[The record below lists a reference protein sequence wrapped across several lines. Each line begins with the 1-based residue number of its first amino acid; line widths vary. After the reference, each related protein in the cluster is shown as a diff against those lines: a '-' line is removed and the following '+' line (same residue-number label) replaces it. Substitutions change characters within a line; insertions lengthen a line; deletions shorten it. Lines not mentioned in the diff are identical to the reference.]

1 MKRFLFIA
9 FFIITSLTFCIS
21 TSAYAEENSKVNMDK
36 SLLDSGMMKISYK
49 ADTQKIIKVIV
60 EKDDK
65 KYIYNLRCD
74 GVAENYTLQM
84 GNGSYK
90 VTIYENLEGNNYI
103 PVFTDTFDLNLTND
117 KLVYLN
123 SIQNINWDLKMKA
136 IKKAAALVKG
146 LKSDNQKIDAI
157 YKYVVANYSYD
168 FAKYK
173 NLNKL
178 PNPYI
183 PVIDKTYAERKGI
196 CYDYSSLFASML
208 RSLKIPVKLQM
219 GYSKNVP
226 EYHAWNEVY
235 MSSQKKWI
243 VVDTTYDAQM
253 KKAKLKYSMS
263 KGLNLYTFTKTY

>member
-1 MKRFLFIA
+1 MKKLLFIA
-9 FFIITSLTFCIS
+9 FFIITSLTFCL
-21 TSAYAEENSKVNMDK
+21 SAYAEENSKVNMDK
-36 SLLDSGMMKISYK
+36 ALLDSGMLKISYK
-49 ADTQKIIKVIV
+49 ADTNKIIKVVI
-60 EKDDK
+60 EKGDK
-65 KYIYNLRCD
+65 KYIYNLRSD
-74 GVAENYTLQM
+74 GVEEKYALQM

-90 VTIYENLEGNNYI
+90 VTVYENLEGSNYMPI
-103 PVFTDTFDLNLTND
+103 FTDTVDLNVTND

-123 SIQNINWDLKMKA
+123 SIQNINWDLKMNA
-136 IKKAAALVKG
+136 IKKAATLVKG
-146 LKSDNQKIDAI
+146 LKSDKQKVDVI
-157 YKYVVANYSYD
+157 YKYVVANYAYD
-168 FAKYK
+168 FEKYK

-208 RSLKIPVKLQM
+208 RSVNIPVKLQM
-219 GYSKNVP
+219 GYSKNVT

-253 KKAKLKYSMS
+253 KKAKRSYSMS